1 MLYRGGEAKMKKIL
15 LAMSLVALSGTTMAA
30 GNADAG
36 KGKTAMCAACHG
48 ANGVGIGPTFPNIAG
63 QKAEYTVLQLKAFK
77 DGSRKG
83 GNAAQMVGMVAALSD
98 QDMADIAAYYESLD
112 AAK

>member
-1 MLYRGGEAKMKKIL
+1 MKKIL
-15 LAMSLVALSGTTMAA
+15 LAVSLAALSSVTMAA

-36 KGKTAMCAACHG
+36 KGKSMMCAACHG
-48 ANGVGIGPTFPNIAG
+48 ANGVGIGPTFPNLAG
-63 QKAEYTVLQLKAFK
+63 QKADYLAIQMKAFK

-98 QDMADIAAYYESLD
+98 QDIADLAAYYESLD